1 MIAQIQTKPQ
11 VDLTEFDALT
21 FELKHTSD
29 YEKAQRPY
37 IESDYE
43 IDSDSDWCGSL
54 YRVWKT
60 SNSCLLGTFYQ
71 KQGKWIS
78 EPHYQ
83 NGKYL
88 SLGRLLSETW
98 RSNELA
104 IRHIISSFEGC

>member
-1 MIAQIQTKPQ
+1 MTYRTIEAQAAS
-11 VDLTEFDALT
+11 DDFDSLAL
-21 FELKHTSD
+21 ELKHASD

-43 IDSDSDWCGSL
+43 IDSDLDWCGSL
-54 YRVWKT
+54 YRVWKD
-60 SNSCLLGTFYQ
+60 SCLLGTFYQ
-71 KQGKWIS
+71 KRGKWIC

-88 SLGRLLSETW
+88 SLGRSLSRTW

>member
-1 MIAQIQTKPQ
+1 MTQIQAQ
-11 VDLTEFDALT
+11 LQDRLEEFDVIGLENQLAA
-21 FELKHTSD
+21 D

-83 NGKYL
+83 NRKYL
-88 SLGRLLSETW
+88 SLGRSLSRSW
-98 RSNELA
+98 RSNEQA
-104 IRHIISSFEGC
+104 IRYIVNCFEGY

>member
-21 FELKHTSD
+21 FELRHASD
-29 YEKAQRPY
+29 HEKVQQAY

-54 YRVWKT
+54 YRVWK
-60 SNSCLLGTFYQ
+60 NQQLLGTFYQ

-88 SLGRLLSETW
+88 SLGRSLSETW

-104 IRHIISSFEGC
+104 LRHIISCFEGC